1 MPVFLNNK
9 SQNRRETA
17 GFSYGTRDRFPR
29 SPRGSFSRFGL
40 RRTRASFI
48 SVYHNSGRV
57 NIFFAG
63 ISCRKCRKKHPVRV
77 LLTV

>member
-1 MPVFLNNK
+1 MPVFEQKAKTGGRPPVFLMG
-9 SQNRRETA
+9 A
-17 GFSYGTRDRFPR
+17 RDRFPR
-29 SPRGSFSRFGL
+29 SPHGPFSRFGL

-63 ISCRKCRKKHPVRV
+63 SSCRKYRKSTRSGCF
-77 LLTV
+77 